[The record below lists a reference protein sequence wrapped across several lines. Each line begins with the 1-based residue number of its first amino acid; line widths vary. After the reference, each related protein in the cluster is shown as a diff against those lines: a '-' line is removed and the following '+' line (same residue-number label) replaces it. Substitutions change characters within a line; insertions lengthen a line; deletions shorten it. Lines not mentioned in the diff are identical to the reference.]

1 MCINH
6 DINANFANF
15 SNFLFCNFFSH
26 LDVVDHRTNDRKRNK
41 QNGGKN
47 QDRDLSRD
55 NEILNAAVTLS
66 HFFPTKAQ
74 LIFSIVLV
82 KFITNF
88 LLFQSFHYDEVV
100 NVQLIIILKYYEKF
114 KLVLRHIIALIQ
126 TNLQIINKCL
136 YKK

>member
-1 MCINH
+1 MQTLLIFP
-6 DINANFANF
+6 IF
-15 SNFLFCNFFSH
+15 SFVIFFSH
-26 LDVVDHRTNDRKRNK
+26 FGVVDHRTNDRKRNK

-74 LIFSIVLV
+74 LIVSIVLV

-100 NVQLIIILKYYEKF
+100 NV
-114 KLVLRHIIALIQ
+114 
-126 TNLQIINKCL
+126 
-136 YKK
+136 